1 MNGTRTMR
9 PEKTKYKDLRW
20 KRKSLEVL
28 ERDKGISQ
36 NCGKTNFEV
45 VLQAH
50 HRNYTT
56 NDPWD
61 EPMGN
66 LITLCVDC
74 HSHEQ
79 KHLGTAAR
87 SVANALMKS
96 NWMVKHRKQLQQSI
110 EELIISPEEFYQ
122 LVEEKTK
129 KRGQR

>member
-1 MNGTRTMR
+1 
-9 PEKTKYKDLRW
+9 
-20 KRKSLEVL
+20 
-28 ERDKGISQ
+28 
-36 NCGKTNFEV
+36 
-45 VLQAH
+45 
-50 HRNYTT
+50 
-56 NDPWD
+56 
-61 EPMGN
+61 MGN